1 VPIETK
7 PAATEDKAEQESPNA
22 GMAAGQDVTKKAKS
36 PDPEAPSEDLD
47 YIIWHAS
54 GKRLSEEEIL
64 EAKHYARELKYP
76 KGALV
81 FNGTDEDDFMYCLP
95 DNKEISI
102 YREIAKSMRFP
113 KLEAGLFAMSK
124 DDLADS
130 HTYNSIKV
138 QKLWT
143 LKFMALEMKSFFLVL
158 ILSFFLQ
165 GLILSNA
172 LRAQKN
178 AEDESC
184 TIALDN
190 LRSEVIKLRN
200 EALEKEKILI

>member
-1 VPIETK
+1 
-7 PAATEDKAEQESPNA
+7 
-22 GMAAGQDVTKKAKS
+22 
-36 PDPEAPSEDLD
+36 
-47 YIIWHAS
+47 
-54 GKRLSEEEIL
+54 
-64 EAKHYARELKYP
+64 
-76 KGALV
+76 
-81 FNGTDEDDFMYCLP
+81 
-95 DNKEISI
+95 
-102 YREIAKSMRFP
+102 
-113 KLEAGLFAMSK
+113 
-124 DDLADS
+124 
-130 HTYNSIKV
+130 
-138 QKLWT
+138 
-143 LKFMALEMKSFFLVL
+143 MALEMKSFFLVL